1 MVPRRSLLSS
11 AQTLRRLLLALVA
24 FTLLAACGTSPSAE
38 PSAATSSSPAP
49 SSAAPSEAALPSMPP
64 FDHGEIPAEI
74 VGRYN
79 FEVFDKQSV
88 IDLEADGTYVLMR
101 GPLVFDTGTI
111 EVRGEYGVFGDEMRF
126 GNEVAVYGRA
136 CPPATGL
143 HMVVGRSRAH
153 LTVVEEPCPTD
164 INRTAEWESGGH
176 APTES
181 CSCLQLSMPRSAC
194 TAGPPPGPAL
204 ISNRRSGPSTDT
216 VNV

>member
-11 AQTLRRLLLALVA
+11 AQTLRPLLLALVA

-38 PSAATSSSPAP
+38 PSAATSSAPAP
-49 SSAAPSEAALPSMPP
+49 SSAAPSEAALPSLPP

-136 CPPATGL
+136 CPPGDGVYRWSLDGAVL
-143 HMVVGRSRAH
+143 N

-164 INRTAEWESGGH
+164 INRTAEWESGWTR
-176 APTES
+176 A
-181 CSCLQLSMPRSAC
+181 
-194 TAGPPPGPAL
+194 
-204 ISNRRSGPSTDT
+204 D
-216 VNV
+216 